1 MSEGTTLP
9 TEPQPLPYPNG
20 FYWAHQY
27 SRTLTPAKR
36 SRQCYTYLCSSPTK
50 YFVLQVFPNCFI
62 FSHNFRCLSKIQ
74 FSSSLSLSADWG
86 KYFDHQIKPLTPIQA
101 SKSIPR
107 TRWANAQPLSRHY
120 HFLQQQHHHHLEGP
134 QVSCESSRHET
145 DFKYLGANKGLSE
158 QNGVSERSELTPFW
172 ER

>member
-1 MSEGTTLP
+1 MAFTGLTNTQGPS
-9 TEPQPLPYPNG
+9 PQRKDLVNV
-20 FYWAHQY
+20 
-27 SRTLTPAKR
+27 
-36 SRQCYTYLCSSPTK
+36 SPTYVQVQRNISSFK
-50 YFVLQVFPNCFI
+50 FFQIVLFFLTIFVVCPKF
-62 FSHNFRCLSKIQ
+62 NFLPLSLSLSLSI
-74 FSSSLSLSADWG
+74 SLSLSLSADWG
-86 KYFDHQIKPLTPIQA
+86 KYFDHQVKPLTPIQA

-158 QNGVSERSELTPFW
+158 QNGVSERSKLTPFW

>member
-1 MSEGTTLP
+1 MLKKISLFDNADHMGFEPRISSSMFLTPLPSKWLFLKMGHSLPLSLYFRLFNTVDNKQMFYIKVCWWLDSNSRLLVSEGTTLP

-74 FSSSLSLSADWG
+74 FSSSLSLLIEANILI
-86 KYFDHQIKPLTPIQA
+86 IKLN
-101 SKSIPR
+101 R
-107 TRWANAQPLSRHY
+107 
-120 HFLQQQHHHHLEGP
+120 
-134 QVSCESSRHET
+134 
-145 DFKYLGANKGLSE
+145 
-158 QNGVSERSELTPFW
+158 
-172 ER
+172 